1 MTAAPPKSLLD
12 MTAADV
18 MTRELTLVP
27 QDMSLAAAAHLLS
40 QAHISGAPV
49 VDAKGRLVGVLST
62 TDFVTWVSHGGREA
76 HVRKPSAGCVCEWEV
91 LNLEVLP
98 SDAVRFHMTADPVTV
113 SPDTPI
119 AELARKMIDVHIHR
133 VIVVDAARRPAG
145 IVSSTDIL
153 AAVAYAET
161 V

>member
-1 MTAAPPKSLLD
+1 MTVAPPNPLLD
-12 MTAADV
+12 LTAADL
-18 MTRELTLVP
+18 MTRELTLLP

-49 VDAKGRLVGVLST
+49 VDSRGRLVGVLST
-62 TDFVTWVSHGGREA
+62 SDFVNWISRGGCEA
-76 HVRKPSAGCVCEWEV
+76 RIRKPPAGCVCEWEV
-91 LNLEVLP
+91 VNLEALP
-98 SDAVRFHMTADPVTV
+98 SDAVRFHMTADPVTAA
-113 SPDTPI
+113 PETPI
-119 AELARKMIDVHIHR
+119 TELARKMIDVHIHR